1 MLLFLGNKLLGHDLK
16 FGFQLIQSLV
26 QLQVYVDLLFV
37 FATIVALSLFFTFLS
52 WRLWDCRSLSSEINL
67 GTLILGSFE

>member
-16 FGFQLIQSLV
+16 LGFQLIQSLV

-37 FATIVALSLFFTFLS
+37 FATIVALTLFFTFLS
-52 WRLWDCRSLSSEINL
+52 RRLWDCRSLSSKINL